1 MLSKLIK
8 YEFKATARIFLLA
21 YAVVIVLAGVNSAI
35 IAINPPF
42 DSNLS
47 VVAEIMS
54 TLMMVVYSIA
64 AIAMFVMTLAV
75 IIVRFYRMLGDEGYL
90 WFTLPAT
97 PTQHVLGKLIPAAVW
112 TVASSIVATVSIG
125 LVTLPSGWFG
135 QVGSAWR
142 QAASYGYN
150 ASALLGSFV
159 VLILVALLME
169 VLVVYA
175 AIAIGPNLVKSS
187 RLGGSVLAFV
197 ICYVATQV
205 LGLIAM
211 GIWALMSR
219 GLLSSIV
226 STVQAIPGGAEMNV
240 DPSTFPAPLINQ
252 AWYAFVGIFVV
263 ESLVIGVV
271 SFWMTR
277 HFIGRRLN
285 LA

>member
-1 MLSKLIK
+1 MLSKLMK

-42 DSNLS
+42 GSNMS
-47 VVAEIMS
+47 VVANIVS
-54 TLMMVVYSIA
+54 SLMMVIYVIA
-64 AIAMFVMTLAV
+64 AIAMFIMTLAV
-75 IIVRFYRMLGDEGYL
+75 IVVRFYRMLGDEGYL

-97 PTQHVLGKLIPAAVW
+97 PTQHVLAKLIPAAVW

-125 LVTLPSGWFG
+125 LVTLPSGWYS
-135 QVGSAWR
+135 QAGSAWA
-142 QAASYGYN
+142 QVASFGYN
-150 ASALLGSFV
+150 ASALLSTFV

-169 VLVVYA
+169 VLMVYA

-197 ICYVATQV
+197 ILYVATQV

-211 GIWALMSR
+211 GIWALMSK
-219 GLLSSIV
+219 GLLSAIV
-226 STVQAIPGGAEMNV
+226 STVTAIPGGAEMNI
-240 DPSTFPAPLINQ
+240 DPSTFPAPLVNQ
-252 AWYAFVGIFVV
+252 AWFAFFSIFVV
-263 ESLVIGVV
+263 ESLVVGVV
-271 SFWMTR
+271 SFLLTR
-277 HFIGRRLN
+277 RFIGRRLN